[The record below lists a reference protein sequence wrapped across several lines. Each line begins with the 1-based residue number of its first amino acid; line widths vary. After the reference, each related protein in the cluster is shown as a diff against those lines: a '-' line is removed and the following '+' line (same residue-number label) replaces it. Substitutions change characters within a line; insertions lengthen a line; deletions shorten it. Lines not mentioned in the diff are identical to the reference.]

1 MAEDSVFTKIIK
13 GELPSHK
20 IYEDDKTL
28 AFMDIHPVQPG
39 HVVVVPKR
47 QVNFVWDLDD
57 QDYIALMKTVQKISK
72 KMREVFPDKKRVGVQ
87 IEGLGIDNH
96 AHVNI
101 LPFST
106 VEEFR
111 RLPNTDDEPD
121 HEALENMAEKLH
133 IE

>member
-20 IYEDDKTL
+20 VYEDDKTL

-39 HVVVVPKR
+39 HVVVIPKK
-47 QVNFVWDLDD
+47 QSNFVWDLKDE
-57 QDYIALMKTVQKISK
+57 DYIALMASVRKIAR
-72 KMREVFPDKKRVGVQ
+72 KMREVFPEKGRIGVQ
-87 IEGLGIDNH
+87 IEGLGISNH
-96 AHVNI
+96 AHVNV

-106 VEEFR
+106 AEEFR
-111 RLPNTDDEPD
+111 VLPDNSTEPD
-121 HEALENMAEKLH
+121 HQALAKMAEKLR